1 MHVQSMLI
9 QLISGVNRW
18 PVGSLTFLFR
28 ERALCAILIHFC
40 GCRKEA
46 CSSRY
51 RGPLRRIFPSFLPC
65 DAIMQAWALNAPL
78 PFILSRMKLHPNP
91 TQPPTPTLAWIYLWR
106 FPFFPPLS
114 TDDRAEAS
122 GKSTGCESMQVGQ
135 HALIKADDC
144 LSAAACSRTVML
156 CCLFSFLFFCSA
168 VRDQLKGLAFF
179 SSFWGRALLE
189 LTQVF

>member
-1 MHVQSMLI
+1 MHVQSLLI
-9 QLISGVNRW
+9 QLISGVNLW

-91 TQPPTPTLAWIYLWR
+91 TPHPRRSRESI
-106 FPFFPPLS
+106 
-114 TDDRAEAS
+114 
-122 GKSTGCESMQVGQ
+122 CEDS
-135 HALIKADDC
+135 
-144 LSAAACSRTVML
+144 
-156 CCLFSFLFFCSA
+156 LFFRPSPPMIA
-168 VRDQLKGLAFF
+168 LKPVANPRDANRCRWDSML
-179 SSFWGRALLE
+179 
-189 LTQVF
+189 

>member
-1 MHVQSMLI
+1 MHVQSLLI
-9 QLISGVNRW
+9 QLISGVNLW

-91 TQPPTPTLAWIYLWR
+91 TPHPDARVNLSVKI
-106 FPFFPPLS
+106 PFFSAPLHRWS
-114 TDDRAEAS
+114 RWSQWQIHGMRIDAGGT
-122 GKSTGCESMQVGQ
+122 
-135 HALIKADDC
+135 
-144 LSAAACSRTVML
+144 ACSDKGGWLSICGRL
-156 CCLFSFLFFCSA
+156 QSHCDALLPLLFFFCSA

>member
-1 MHVQSMLI
+1 MHVQSLLI
-9 QLISGVNRW
+9 QLISGVNLW

-91 TQPPTPTLAWIYLWR
+91 TPHPDARVNLSVKIP
-106 FPFFPPLS
+106 FFFPPLS
-114 TDDRAEAS
+114 TDDRAEAR

-156 CCLFSFLFFCSA
+156 CCLFFF
-168 VRDQLKGLAFF
+168 F
-179 SSFWGRALLE
+179 ALLLE
-189 LTQVF
+189 ISSKALLSFPLSGGGHSWS